1 MGLPTHDLKEQK
13 MTKATY
19 SNSKDPKQK
28 HRFKNLLLQPVIQLR
43 IAAWSAFASA
53 IFGFAIALVFYYSL
67 RSISNAFADIG
78 HLDDETITNAYQM
91 FEWIRISALTLLVSQ
106 VFVSIA
112 VSLVTTHRLVGP
124 TVAMRR
130 QIRAMINGQYGQKI
144 TVRDTDAF
152 TDMAEDLNELS
163 EQLSKE
169 NRKQPASTSDSVK
182 SSRAIN
188 E

>member
-1 MGLPTHDLKEQK
+1 
-13 MTKATY
+13 MTKGTY
-19 SNSKDPKQK
+19 STAPKKQ

-53 IFGFAIALVFYYSL
+53 MFGFAISLVFYYSL

-78 HLDDETITNAYQM
+78 HLDDETINNAYQM
-91 FEWIRISALTLLVSQ
+91 FEWVRISALTLLVSQ

-112 VSLVTTHRLVGP
+112 VSLVTPHRLVGP

-144 TVRDTDAF
+144 TVRDNDAF
-152 TDMAEDLNELS
+152 TDLAEDLNELS
-163 EQLSKE
+163 EQLSKD
-169 NRKQPASTSDSVK
+169 NRKQPVSASESVSK
-182 SSRAIN
+182 SKAIN

>member
-1 MGLPTHDLKEQK
+1 
-13 MTKATY
+13 MTKGTY
-19 SNSKDPKQK
+19 STDPKRQ
-28 HRFKNLLLQPVIQLR
+28 HRFRSLLLQPVIQLR

-67 RSISNAFADIG
+67 RSISNAFVDIG
-78 HLDDETITNAYQM
+78 HLDDETINNAYQM
-91 FEWIRISALTLLVSQ
+91 FEWIRISALTLLISQ

-130 QIRAMINGQYGQKI
+130 QIRAMINGHYGQKI
-144 TVRDTDAF
+144 TVRDSDAF

-169 NRKQPASTSDSVK
+169 NRKQPVSALASDDEK
-182 SSRAIN
+182 SSKAVN